1 MVSSKSAVR
10 PTIAEGKSVMN
21 TIKGFLNKSK
31 QVQKQLSTLHEICA
45 DGFHMFH
52 RNIS

>member
-31 QVQKQLSTLHEICA
+31 QVQKTVNTA
-45 DGFHMFH
+45 
-52 RNIS
+52 RNMC